1 MKKYLTN
8 GMHMNEQI
16 DRNTGELKSAQAWK
30 SRDWGQFDQVAAGD
44 P

>member
-16 DRNTGELKSAQAWK
+16 DRNSGELKSAK
-30 SRDWGQFDQVAAGD
+30 ESPVRK
-44 P
+44 